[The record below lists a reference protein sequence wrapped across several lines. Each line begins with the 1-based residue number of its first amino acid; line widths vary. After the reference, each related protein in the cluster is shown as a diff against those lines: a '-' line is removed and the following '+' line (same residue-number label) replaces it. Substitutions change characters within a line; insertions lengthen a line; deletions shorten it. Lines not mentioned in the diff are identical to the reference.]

1 MPKKIFILFAIVEF
15 ASLAI
20 TAACNVVST
29 IQAKTHAKI
38 VGYEAGRAIVIE
50 GEKNKE
56 AKKKP
61 KQVKAN

>member
-1 MPKKIFILFAIVEF
+1 MPKKIFVLFAIVEL
-15 ASLAI
+15 AGLAI
-20 TAACNVVST
+20 TAACNVIGT

-38 VGYEAGRAIVIE
+38 AGYEAGRAIVIE
-50 GEKNKE
+50 GEKIKE